1 MMVNQHPKDN
11 PFRVTLFGAT
21 SDVPNLGCRALTAS
35 LVRLINEVRPDAEV
49 SLLFGNRTGGARE
62 IRISD
67 EEKVEVEIV
76 NARLSPKARFGEHFF
91 TILLAALLY
100 RVVHLSWFRRW
111 LCNRIPWLD
120 ALDKADFVGDVF
132 AGDSF
137 SDIYGVKRLVMNA
150 WGSVT
155 ALVMRKKLVLLPQT
169 YGPYN
174 SRVARA
180 FARFILSRA
189 SGIYARDKVGKEIV
203 RETLGK
209 RGMGKEVHF
218 CPDVAFALPAI
229 APEEAQIEPPL
240 SVGKQTPLVGINIS
254 GLLYV
259 GGYTGKNMFGLKCEY
274 KELICSLAERFLRD
288 TEAEVLLVPHEG
300 FSFSDEGDRNACE
313 SVFSALSPEFGS
325 RIHILR
331 SVHDQH
337 EAKHI
342 IGQCDF
348 FIGSRLHA
356 TIAGLSQAVPTVG
369 IAYSR
374 KFQGVFD
381 TVGVGEMVLD
391 AREVSL
397 EELLDSC
404 IRLFEDRSRIRAH
417 LEEVLPGVRAQVRT
431 CFAQML
437 GETVPLS
444 ADEADVP
451 PPLRGRLGG
460 DGALERDESAASEK
474 RI

>member
-1 MMVNQHPKDN
+1 M
-11 PFRVTLFGAT
+11 
-21 SDVPNLGCRALTAS
+21 
-35 LVRLINEVRPDAEV
+35 
-49 SLLFGNRTGGARE
+49 
-62 IRISD
+62 
-67 EEKVEVEIV
+67 
-76 NARLSPKARFGEHFF
+76 
-91 TILLAALLY
+91 
-100 RVVHLSWFRRW
+100 
-111 LCNRIPWLD
+111 
-120 ALDKADFVGDVF
+120 GDVF

-240 SVGKQTPLVGINIS
+240 SVGNQTPLFGINIS

-337 EAKHI
+337 EAKHV
-342 IGQCDF
+342 IGLCDF

-356 TIAGLSQAVPTVG
+356 TIAGLSQAVPTVAL
-369 IAYSR
+369 AYSR
-374 KFQGVFD
+374 KFQGVYE

-391 AREVSL
+391 ARELGS
-397 EELLDSC
+397 EELLGNC
-404 IRLFEDRSRIRAH
+404 LRLFENREEIRER
-417 LEEVLPGVRAQVRT
+417 LERVLPEVRSLVRES
-431 CFAQML
+431 FVQML
-437 GETVPLS
+437 GGTVHLS
-444 ADEADVP
+444 ADEGTI
-451 PPLRGRLGG
+451 PPLIRGRLGG
-460 DGALERDESAASEK
+460 SQATKSNMSAASEEG
-474 RI
+474 R

>member
-1 MMVNQHPKDN
+1 
-11 PFRVTLFGAT
+11 
-21 SDVPNLGCRALTAS
+21 
-35 LVRLINEVRPDAEV
+35 
-49 SLLFGNRTGGARE
+49 
-62 IRISD
+62 
-67 EEKVEVEIV
+67 
-76 NARLSPKARFGEHFF
+76 
-91 TILLAALLY
+91 
-100 RVVHLSWFRRW
+100 
-111 LCNRIPWLD
+111 
-120 ALDKADFVGDVF
+120 
-132 AGDSF
+132 
-137 SDIYGVKRLVMNA
+137 
-150 WGSVT
+150 
-155 ALVMRKKLVLLPQT
+155 MRKKLVLLPQT

-240 SVGKQTPLVGINIS
+240 SVGNQTPLVGINIS

-391 AREVSL
+391 AREISP
-397 EELLDSC
+397 EELLESC

-417 LEEVLPGVRAQVRT
+417 LEEVLPGGQGSGANLLRADAGGD
-431 CFAQML
+431 CFPSQQRRGMSLPRL
-437 GETVPLS
+437 G
-444 ADEADVP
+444 
-451 PPLRGRLGG
+451 GRLGG
-460 DGALERDESAASEK
+460 DEALERDESAASEK
-474 RI
+474 RDMMVSRKIRTLRDVVDWEPLHRVRGLRVRLRGARCDPSEHRVGGYTPRLRWLRR